1 MIASQ
6 RRRALSAAAVGAI
19 HGVIEA
25 WRSSYPRWMT
35 GTMLRM
41 DGGEVKSV

>member
-19 HGVIEA
+19 HRVIEA
-25 WRSSYPRWMT
+25 WRSS
-35 GTMLRM
+35 
-41 DGGEVKSV
+41 VKSV